1 MSQKQR
7 LKQLEKKTHGQ
18 FLAFFVVPRGLDNR
32 KEIELQL
39 WDDYVKNGGKE
50 TATPAFLPHST
61 DHYGFVC
68 CVEVVVVNDWLVKN
82 SNPRLNLGP
91 I

>member
-18 FLAFFVVPRGLDNR
+18 FLAFFALPRGLCNR

-39 WDDYVKNGGKE
+39 WDDYVKNGGNK
-50 TATPAFLPHST
+50 TATPAFLPHSG
-61 DHYGFVC
+61 DAYGFVC
-68 CVEVVVVNDWLVKN
+68 CTEVSHVHEWLANN
-82 SNPRLNLGP
+82 SKPPLNLGP

>member
-7 LKQLEKKTHGQ
+7 LKQLEKKAHGQ
-18 FLAFFVVPRGLDNR
+18 FLAFFVLPRGLSNR
-32 KEIELQL
+32 KEMELRL
-39 WDDYVKNGGKE
+39 WNDYLRDGGNK

-61 DHYGFVC
+61 SHYGFVC
-68 CVEVVVVNDWLVKN
+68 CVEVAVVNEWLANN
-82 SNPRLNLGP
+82 SKPPLNLGP

>member
-18 FLAFFVVPRGLDNR
+18 FLAFFVLPRGLRNR

-39 WDDYVKNGGKE
+39 WDDYVKNGGNK
-50 TATPAFLPHST
+50 TARAAFLSHLG
-61 DHYGFVC
+61 DACGFVC
-68 CVEVVVVNDWLVKN
+68 CTEVSSVNEWLANNAKH
-82 SNPRLNLGP
+82 PRH
-91 I
+91 

>member
-18 FLAFFVVPRGLDNR
+18 FLAFFVLPRGLRNR

-39 WDDYVKNGGKE
+39 WDDYVKNGGNK
-50 TATPAFLPHST
+50 TATAAFLPHPG
-61 DHYGFVC
+61 DACGFVC
-68 CVEVVVVNDWLVKN
+68 CTEVSHVNEWLANN
-82 SNPRLNLGP
+82 SKPPLNLGP

>member
-7 LKQLEKKTHGQ
+7 LKQLEKKAHDKL
-18 FLAFFVVPRGLDNR
+18 LAFFVLPCGLCNR
-32 KEIELQL
+32 KVMESQL
-39 WDDYVKNGGKE
+39 WDDYMKNGGNK
-50 TATPAFLPHST
+50 TATPAFLPYSK

-68 CVEVVVVNDWLVKN
+68 CVEVAVVNDWLAKH
-82 SNPRLNLGP
+82 SKPLLNLGP

>member
-7 LKQLEKKTHGQ
+7 LRQLEKKAHGQ
-18 FLAFFVVPRGLDNR
+18 LLAFFVLPRGLCNR
-32 KEIELQL
+32 KEMESQL
-39 WDDYVKNGGKE
+39 WDDYVKNGGNK
-50 TATPAFLPHST
+50 TATPAFLPHLK

-68 CVEVVVVNDWLVKN
+68 CVEVAVVNEWLANN
-82 SNPRLNLGP
+82 SKSPLNLGP